1 RSIATPGH
9 TDAHAA
15 FSVHVEDGSAAYAF
29 TGGSLLLGATGRSD
43 LLGRDKAEG
52 LARQQHWSVRR
63 MARLLAP
70 ETRIMPTHGFG
81 SFCVAGSP
89 VSSGD
94 TVADQLSVN
103 PAYLLGERVAVA
115 RRRLPHVA
123 VTCADGRSLPYPDQ
137 SFDLVLQ
144 FTMFSS
150 ILDQGLCYTVANEMR
165 RVLRPG
171 GLLLWYDFWLNP
183 TNRQTRG
190 IRPREIRQ
198 YFPDSQYV
206 FERIT
211 LAPPLTNHLVPFS
224 WVAAL
229 SLERLGIFNTH
240 YLAAIRPNR

>member
-1 RSIATPGH
+1 MSERQRVHEIYARRQGH
-9 TDAHAA
+9 SERYSLGNPAHL
-15 FSVHVEDGSAAYAF
+15 FIMQ
-29 TGGSLLLGATGRSD
+29 GRQRAV
-43 LLGRDKAEG
+43 LRRLRREG
-52 LARQQHWSVRR
+52 LWPLAGHDILEVGCGSGGVLLELLTYG
-63 MARLLAP
+63 ADAGRL
-70 ETRIMPTHGFG
+70 HGT
-81 SFCVAGSP
+81 
-89 VSSGD
+89 D
-94 TVADQLSVN
+94 
-103 PAYLLGERVAVA
+103 LLGERVAVA